1 MVQNTI
7 SSAIMVIAAVIGVA
21 ALIAAIYPS
30 VYTSAGTLISASTGV
45 NERTKTM
52 LTISAH
58 TFTDN
63 DTILTFWVKNNG
75 RTRITESELNH
86 TRVYYGSGTGSMKN
100 YNVTYTI
107 VEPGNG
113 DAHLDPA
120 ETLEVRL
127 ASDSLP
133 GEPGLHRL
141 KLTLPD
147 GASCEYT
154 FTI

>member
-7 SSAIMVIAAVIGVA
+7 SSAIMVIAAIVGVA

-30 VYTSAGTLISASTGV
+30 VYTSAGTLISASTGL

-58 TFTDN
+58 DFNNDN
-63 DTILTFWVKNNG
+63 TVLTFWAKNNG
-75 RTRITESELNH
+75 RTAITEYELTNAR
-86 TRVYYGSGTGSMKN
+86 TYYGSGTGSMKN
-100 YNVTYTI
+100 YNGTYTI

-113 DAHLDPA
+113 DVHLDPA
-120 ETLEVRL
+120 ETLEVRIT
-127 ASDSLP
+127 SDSLP
-133 GEPGLHRL
+133 HEPGLHRL

-147 GASCEYT
+147 GTSCEYA